1 MNRAFASLLIVTLAA
16 CGGSDAPQP
25 ENAEQSEA
33 GAPAEAERVRGD
45 ADLSFE
51 IPQCKHA
58 PQASIYNRMG
68 EMWMVE
74 QSGDE
79 SLNLTVWH
87 LQSGSDEFS
96 FASSAN
102 GEQRRIDTVEGS
114 TKTGSGNVT
123 ITRNG
128 ESVRFVIDGKDQ
140 SGNPVPPGVYVCV
153 LYSENVAVKSVKV
166 IKAQT

>member
-1 MNRAFASLLIVTLAA
+1 MNRAFATLLVITLAA
-16 CGGSDAPQP
+16 CGGSDAP
-25 ENAEQSEA
+25 ESETAEPSEA
-33 GAPAEAERVRGD
+33 AAPAGAERARGD
-45 ADLSFE
+45 ADLSYD
-51 IPQCKHA
+51 IPECKHA

-74 QSGDE
+74 QTGDE
-79 SLNLTVWH
+79 SLHLTVWH

-114 TKTGSGNVT
+114 TRTGSGNVT

-140 SGNPVPPGVYVCV
+140 SGNTVRANVNCAKLVP
-153 LYSENVAVKSVKV
+153 LVAEGG
-166 IKAQT
+166 